1 MQQNKLI
8 TIFEKD
14 RIHNK
19 NLFYSIFFISLKQ
32 KNNYSYVGVQFK
44 TRIDLN
50 NIKILNI
57 LFLIFNF

>member
-1 MQQNKLI
+1 MAMRLVLFCLY
-8 TIFEKD
+8 IFKTT
-14 RIHNK
+14 
-19 NLFYSIFFISLKQ
+19 FICL
-32 KNNYSYVGVQFK
+32 YVGVQFK